1 MNTCAGVRMTLTLVL
16 ADPHPVF
23 LLGMEQMLATEPD
36 MRVLAHCHTAE
47 DTLKVVR
54 QHRPDLLALDLPFP
68 DRNGLHLLRELKR
81 DSLPTRSVILTA
93 ALDDEQALEALKL
106 GVQGVVLKSMPPHL
120 LLQCLRK
127 VHAGG
132 QWLEK
137 QSIGRAVEK
146 MLLREAGARRLAN
159 ILTPREIETVR
170 LVAEGQSNREI
181 ADKLGLQ
188 EGTVKIHLHNVYK
201 KLGIDNRVDLTLY
214 AQKKGL
220 V

>member
-1 MNTCAGVRMTLTLVL
+1 MNTCAGGRMTLTLVL

-23 LLGMEQMLATEPD
+23 LLGMEQMLAAEPD
-36 MRVLAHCHTAE
+36 MQVLAHCHTAE

-54 QHRPDLLALDLPFP
+54 QHRPDLLTLDLPFP

-81 DSLPTRSVILTA
+81 DSLSTRSVILTA

-181 ADKLGLQ
+181 AGKLGLQ

>member
-1 MNTCAGVRMTLTLVL
+1 
-16 ADPHPVF
+16 
-23 LLGMEQMLATEPD
+23 ML
-36 MRVLAHCHTAE
+36 R
-47 DTLKVVR
+47 
-54 QHRPDLLALDLPFP
+54 
-68 DRNGLHLLRELKR
+68 
-81 DSLPTRSVILTA
+81 
-93 ALDDEQALEALKL
+93 
-106 GVQGVVLKSMPPHL
+106 
-120 LLQCLRK
+120 
-127 VHAGG
+127 
-132 QWLEK
+132 
-137 QSIGRAVEK
+137 
-146 MLLREAGARRLAN
+146 REAGARRLAN

>member
-1 MNTCAGVRMTLTLVL
+1 MAISLIL

-23 LLGMEQMLATEPD
+23 LLGMQQMLAPESDLEVRACCT
-36 MRVLAHCHTAE
+36 TAE
-47 DTLKVVR
+47 ETLQALR
-54 QHRPDLLALDLPFP
+54 RHQPDLLTLDLHFS
-68 DRNGLHLLRELKR
+68 DRNGLNLLHELKR
-81 DSLPTRSVILTA
+81 SSLPTRCVILTA
-93 ALDDEQALEALKL
+93 SLDDEQALEIMRLE
-106 GVQGVVLKSMPPHL
+106 VPGVVLKSMPPHL
-120 LLQCLRK
+120 LVQCLRK

-137 QSIGRAVEK
+137 QSVGRAVEK
-146 MLLREAGARRLAN
+146 MLRREAGVRRLAN
-159 ILTPREIETVR
+159 ILTPREIESVH
-170 LVAEGQSNREI
+170 LVAEGKSNREI

>member
-1 MNTCAGVRMTLTLVL
+1 
-16 ADPHPVF
+16 
-23 LLGMEQMLATEPD
+23 
-36 MRVLAHCHTAE
+36 
-47 DTLKVVR
+47 
-54 QHRPDLLALDLPFP
+54 
-68 DRNGLHLLRELKR
+68 
-81 DSLPTRSVILTA
+81 
-93 ALDDEQALEALKL
+93 
-106 GVQGVVLKSMPPHL
+106 
-120 LLQCLRK
+120 
-127 VHAGG
+127 
-132 QWLEK
+132 
-137 QSIGRAVEK
+137 

-159 ILTPREIETVR
+159 LLTPREIETVR

>member
-1 MNTCAGVRMTLTLVL
+1 MALSLVL

-23 LLGMEQMLATEPD
+23 LLGMEQMLASEPD
-36 MRVLAHCHTAE
+36 LQVLASCTTAD
-47 DTLKVVR
+47 DTLQAVR
-54 QHRPDLLALDLPFP
+54 RHRPDLLVLDLHFP
-68 DRNGLHLLRELKR
+68 DRHGLQILRELRR
-81 DSLPTRSVILTA
+81 DSLPTRFVILTA
-93 ALDDEQALEALKL
+93 ALDDEQALEIMRLEVP
-106 GVQGVVLKSMPPHL
+106 GVILKSMPSHL
-120 LLQCLRK
+120 LVQCLRK

-137 QSIGRAVEK
+137 QSVGRAVEK
-146 MLLREAGARRLAN
+146 MLRREAGARRLAN

-214 AQKKGL
+214 AQKRGL

>member
-1 MNTCAGVRMTLTLVL
+1 L

-23 LLGMEQMLATEPD
+23 LLGMEQMLASEPD
-36 MRVLAHCHTAE
+36 LQILARCTRGEEA
-47 DTLKVVR
+47 LQSVR
-54 QHRPDLLALDLPFP
+54 RHRPDLMVLDLHFS
-68 DRNGLHLLRELKR
+68 DRHGLQLIRDLKG
-81 DSLPTRSVILTA
+81 DSLATRFVILTA
-93 ALDDEQALEALKL
+93 AIDDEQALEVLRL

-120 LLQCLRK
+120 LVQCLRK

-146 MLLREAGARRLAN
+146 MLRREAGARRLAN

-214 AQKKGL
+214 AQKRGL
-220 V
+220 M